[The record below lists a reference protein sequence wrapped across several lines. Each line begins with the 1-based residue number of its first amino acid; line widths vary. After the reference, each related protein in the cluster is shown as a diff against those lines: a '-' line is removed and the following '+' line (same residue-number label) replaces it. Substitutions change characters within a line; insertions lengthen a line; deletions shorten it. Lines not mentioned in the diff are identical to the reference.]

1 MTKDG
6 DRVAALEARVDELS
20 RYILQVEVRLERL
33 QMELEEL
40 SRYSA
45 GIQESL
51 SILGV
56 TSGYAP
62 PKENTANEKEFD
74 PSVG

>member
-1 MTKDG
+1 MCSVLTMYDNV
-6 DRVAALEARVDELS
+6 RQQREQEARQSEL
-20 RYILQVEVRLERL
+20 YEQIGRL